1 MEFLPDFLSSIPC
14 LSEIQ
19 NKILRNFSVKKTQY
33 FYKIMSKMWKLIY
46 KKLIAGDWYFTMSQN
61 RLNEMES
68 VGFELKMAHK
78 MHFE

>member
-14 LSEIQ
+14 FSEIH
-19 NKILRNFSVKKTQY
+19 NKILRNFSIKKTQY
-33 FYKIMSKMWKLIY
+33 FHKIMSKMWKLIF
-46 KKLIAGDWYFTMSQN
+46 KKRISGDWYFTMSQN

-68 VGFELKMAHK
+68 VGFELKMACK